1 MTLLAH
7 DRYCD
12 EIAHQVRQFRDVITS
27 GADLSATVPT
37 CPDWTLEELVRHVGG
52 ALRWVELLVR
62 TRAQEGVPVEEV
74 PGGGGPQARGDA
86 AALDAWLAESG
97 EAVVAALR
105 QAGPDAKVWSWAG
118 IPTAGFW
125 ARRVTH
131 ELVVHRADAA
141 LAAGLPVA
149 GLPGEGRP
157 GEALPEAG
165 RPFEVGPEVA
175 ADALD
180 EWLEIVRFVQRVQ
193 PDGPARELRGTGRSL
208 HLHATDTAP
217 GLNAEWLIELTGDG
231 VDWRRGHEKATVAL
245 RGPLTT
251 LLLAF
256 YRRLPL
262 DTPGLEVL
270 GERELLD
277 FWLERASFG

>member
-12 EIAHQVRQFRDVITS
+12 EIARQVRQFRNLITS
-27 GADLSATVPT
+27 GADLAATVPT

-62 TRAQEGVPVEEV
+62 TRAQEEIPVERV
-74 PGGGGPQARGDA
+74 PESGGPRTRGDA
-86 AALDAWLAESG
+86 GALDAWLAESG

-105 QAGPDAKVWSWAG
+105 RAGPDAKVWSWAG

-125 ARRVTH
+125 ARRMTH
-131 ELVVHRADAA
+131 ELVVHRADAV
-141 LAAGLPVA
+141 LAAGPPEA
-149 GLPGEGRP
+149 G
-157 GEALPEAG
+157 LPEAG
-165 RPFEVGPEVA
+165 LPFEVGPEVA

-180 EWLEIVRFVQRVQ
+180 EWLETVRFVQRVR
-193 PDGPARELRGTGRSL
+193 PDGPAGQLRGAGRSL

-217 GLNAEWLIELTGDG
+217 ELDAEWLVELTGDG
-231 VDWRRGHEKATVAL
+231 VDWRRGHEKADVAL
-245 RGPLTT
+245 RGPLTV

-270 GERELLD
+270 GERELLE